1 MLAQTRSVKVFAA
14 ALISVTIGAV
24 ILKTLGNNP
33 ISAGAF
39 SLSDYYRLEPIE
51 KVLSSRADQF
61 SSRWNRIQIYYSGT
75 KAGNVEQLSA
85 LNGLAGPENINCHF
99 LICNGLGGGDGQI
112 QPTQKWHGQWSIA
125 PDRTS
130 CDVGRT
136 IRLCIIADDKIA
148 RPTDC
153 QIKRT
158 EALVEG
164 LSRKFNIQSA
174 SICYPDNWR

>member
-1 MLAQTRSVKVFAA
+1 MSAQTRSVKVFAA

-51 KVLSSRADQF
+51 KVF
-61 SSRWNRIQIYYSGT
+61 SSRVARFSSCWNRIQIYYSGT
-75 KAGNVEQLSA
+75 KAGNVEQLAA

-99 LICNGLGGGDGQI
+99 VICNGLGGSDGQI
-112 QPTQKWHGQWSIA
+112 QPTEKWQRQWLII
-125 PDRTS
+125 PDRSS

-164 LSRKFNIQSA
+164 LSRKFNIQFA
-174 SICYPDNWR
+174 SIYYPDNWR